1 MKRDWGRRASAV
13 MGAGALAA
21 FMAGSPILAQEDV
34 RKEIEELKKGQQQI
48 LQQLQ
53 ELKQMLQSQGGRP
66 AGPNVKDVVFNLY
79 DNPTKGS
86 DRAALTLIEFTDY
99 Q

>member
-1 MKRDWGRRASAV
+1 MRWYGKRRAVAV
-13 MGAGALAA
+13 LGAGALAA

-53 ELKQMLQSQGGRP
+53 ELKQMLQSQGRP
-66 AGPNVKDVVFNLY
+66 GMVNVKDVVFNLGT
-79 DNPTKGS
+79 NPTKGS
-86 DRAALTLIEFTDY
+86 DKAPLTLVEFTDY